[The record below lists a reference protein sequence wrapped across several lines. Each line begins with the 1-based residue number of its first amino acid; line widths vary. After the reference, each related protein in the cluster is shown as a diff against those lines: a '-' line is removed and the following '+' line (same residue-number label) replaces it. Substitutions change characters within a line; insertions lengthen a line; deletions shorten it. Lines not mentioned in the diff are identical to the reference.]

1 MIHNVNVNRAGVEW
15 SGRPRAALVNRFWGF
30 WPAQIGSSGLKFRC
44 CSVDKTHRPLN
55 ACEFVSLT
63 DHLGAK
69 MDLLNKIWSYLET
82 SVFDSRIKK
91 AVASISVVVMIQLA
105 TLCISV
111 YFLTDIVQ
119 LGKNAGN
126 TAQIV
131 STAELCMLIGG
142 AGFLLTAIFCLLIAM
157 MLCYL
162 ATKPLQTVDDIFQRL
177 ADGRVDWSQ
186 DIPDLACPEL
196 KHVSIGYN
204 AFMANLRQIIES
216 IRKSG
221 IRIAIGSAQVFKAVD
236 MAGEKTNQQ
245 KQLSELVAVSS
256 GDANIA
262 IREVSENAQYVS
274 ENTSSNLNKVRISY
288 SELETVAQKV
298 ESINRTVATFR
309 DTVEELNRN
318 SSSIMGIISVIN
330 NISDQTN
337 LLSLNATIE
346 AARAGEHGKGFAVV
360 AEEVR
365 TLAKRVKPAT
375 EDISAKINTMVKTV
389 EKTMTESDAIIHS
402 SMEVSSVI
410 KETATNFKSM
420 IGDFEETDEQLVK
433 IASAIEELSLSN
445 TEVNRKVAEID
456 GLSQQISTDMQSSG
470 QTVRG
475 LNEITEMM
483 QEMVSQYKTG
493 QGLLDQIIDKSR
505 QHRDHMQAALDTM
518 RVNGIN
524 IFDHNYKPIPN
535 TNPQKFTAAF
545 TDAVAKTL
553 QPYCDAILKDIPGS
567 IYALAVD
574 KNGYLPTHHSQVSK
588 PMTGNYE
595 RDLLQSRDKRIY
607 FSNQTEVRRAT
618 NQVPM
623 LLQTYM
629 RDTGEVINDL
639 SMPIQ
644 VDGRHWGAFI
654 LGLNPEIFAEK

>member
-1 MIHNVNVNRAGVEW
+1 MW
-15 SGRPRAALVNRFWGF
+15 
-30 WPAQIGSSGLKFRC
+30 
-44 CSVDKTHRPLN
+44 D
-55 ACEFVSLT
+55 SLE
-63 DHLGAK
+63 A
-69 MDLLNKIWSYLET
+69 
-82 SVFDSRIKK
+82 SVFDLRLPR
-91 AVASISVVVMIQLA
+91 AVASIGIVVLIQLA
-105 TLCISV
+105 TVSV
-111 YFLTDIVQ
+111 MLLLLTDIVRLAKDAQ
-119 LGKNAGN
+119 AS
-126 TAQIV
+126 AQIV
-131 STAELCMLIGG
+131 SVARSCMLVGG
-142 AGFLLTAIFCLLIAM
+142 LGFLLAALFCALFGM
-157 MLCYL
+157 MINHL
-162 ATKPLQTVDDIFQRL
+162 AGKPMGVVDAIFQRL
-177 ADGRVDWSQ
+177 AAGRVDWSE
-186 DIPDLACPEL
+186 DIADLPYPEL

-204 AFMANLRQIIES
+204 TFMANIRQIIEN

-221 IRIAIGSAQVFKAVD
+221 IRIAIDSTRVYKAVD
-236 MAGEKTNQQ
+236 LAGDKTNQQ
-245 KQLSELVAVSS
+245 KELSEQVTVSS

-274 ENTSSNLNKVRISY
+274 ENTSSNLDKVRTSY
-288 SELETVAQKV
+288 GELETVAQKV
-298 ESINRTVATFR
+298 ESINRTVATFK

-318 SSSIMGIISVIN
+318 SAAIMGIISLIN

-389 EKTMTESDAIIHS
+389 EKTMTESDAIIQS
-402 SMEVSSVI
+402 SMEVNGI
-410 KETATNFKSM
+410 INETATNFKSM

-433 IASAIEELSLSN
+433 IAAAIEELSLNN
-445 TEVNRKVAEID
+445 TEVNRKVGEID
-456 GLSQQISTDMQSSG
+456 GLSHEIFKDMESSG

-475 LNEITEMM
+475 LNEITEKM

-493 QGLLDQIIDKSR
+493 QGLLDQIIHKAR
-505 QHRDHMQAALDTM
+505 CHRDHMQQSLNAM
-518 RVNGIN
+518 KQKGID
-524 IFDHNYKPIPN
+524 IFDHNYKPIAN

-545 TDAVAKTL
+545 TDAVAKML
-553 QPYCDAILKDIPGS
+553 QSYCDTILKDIPGS
-567 IYALAVD
+567 IYALPVD
-574 KNGYLPTHHSQVSK
+574 MNGYLPTHHSHVAQ

-607 FSNQTEVRRAT
+607 FNNQTEIRRAT
-618 NQVPM
+618 NKAPM

-654 LGLNPEIFAEK
+654 LGLNPEIFAD